1 MPKFDKDYFFVH
13 LHDDDHLPRMTADM
27 DTGVRPYR
35 SSRLPPGEK
44 PLIFHNG
51 LYESQREKRIR
62 PMTPPPDI
70 LFDGYNIM
78 VKSDMREKLLPYEI
92 PNLSMYPAIYIDHKD
107 VWHEEYWFLTFLEKF
122 DCWDRK
128 RSDYDSE
135 ASPMRGAYDVYQY
148 SLNDELLEN
157 TTLEQRRLFMM
168 GKTMDPLVT
177 VHRSIAGLF
186 ERSGADLVPLL
197 DWGVTY
203 P

>member
-1 MPKFDKDYFFVH
+1 
-13 LHDDDHLPRMTADM
+13 MTPDM
-27 DTGVRPYR
+27 DTGVRPFM
-35 SSRLPPGEK
+35 SSRLPFGEK

-51 LYESQREKRIR
+51 SLEMQREYGVR
-62 PMTPPPDI
+62 PIDPPPDL
-70 LFDGYNIM
+70 LFHATDVL
-78 VKSDMREKLLPYEI
+78 VKGDVREKLLHYEI

-107 VWHEEYWFLTFLEKF
+107 VWHENYWYLTFLEKF

-128 RSDYDSE
+128 YSEYSVE
-135 ASPMRGAYDVYQY
+135 ASPMRGAHFVDRY

-157 TTLEQRRLFMM
+157 TPLEQRRLFLM
-168 GKTMDPLVT
+168 GKTMLPLVT